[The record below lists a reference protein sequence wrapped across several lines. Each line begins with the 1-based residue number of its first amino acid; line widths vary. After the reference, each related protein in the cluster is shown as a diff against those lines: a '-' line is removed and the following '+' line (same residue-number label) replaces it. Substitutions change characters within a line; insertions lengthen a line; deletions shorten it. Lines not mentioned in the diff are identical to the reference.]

1 MPGGRGIV
9 TPLRTALNV
18 PRSALHAN
26 ECWAPVRE
34 PWTGRTAVLD
44 LKYVRDNVE
53 LVRERLAAR
62 GATPS
67 ILDEF
72 VQLDAERRAI
82 LAEVESLRQ
91 RRNELSKE
99 VAELKRQ
106 GQSTGDVIA

>member
-44 LKYVRDNVE
+44 LRYVRDNVE
-53 LVRERLAAR
+53 RVRERLAAR
-62 GATPS
+62 GVAPS
-67 ILDEF
+67 TLDEF
-72 VQLDAERRAI
+72 VRLDAERRAI
-82 LAEVESLRQ
+82 LVEVERLRQ
-91 RRNELSKE
+91 RRNQHRIERLRLELLE
-99 VAELKRQ
+99 DEGV
-106 GQSTGDVIA
+106 